1 MLSKK
6 HNIARR
12 EFPEERPTKKAKVT
26 RFDSDEEENEGD
38 VSDHQDQE
46 YDHHDHSTDDVV
58 DDNESKDEETS
69 EKEKEAS
76 GITWDDFAGYSAKE
90 IFDYYQYDKLE
101 QFYQEQFNI
110 YPWMV
115 QTREQTKPEQLAHH
129 LCNCKKKYA
138 LLLKKGKRVTRKISE
153 EKLKEFCD
161 SKNLPHDDFE
171 KAQLSAI
178 DYCLRMDDQFCEQL
192 QNLVE

>member
-1 MLSKK
+1 MLSK
-6 HNIARR
+6 NQVIARR
-12 EFPEERPTKKAKVT
+12 VEFPEERPTKKAKIT
-26 RFDSDEEENEGD
+26 RFDSDEEESEEN
-38 VSDHQDQE
+38 VSDHQDHV
-46 YDHHDHSTDDVV
+46 YDQTTDVTV
-58 DDNESKDEETS
+58 DENESKDEETL
-69 EKEKEAS
+69 EKEKQAS
-76 GITWDDFAGYSAKE
+76 GITWDDFVGYSAKE

-101 QFYQEQFNI
+101 QLYQVQLNI

-153 EKLKEFCD
+153 EKLKEFCE

-178 DYCLRMDDQFCEQL
+178 DYCLRLDDQWCEQL
-192 QNLVE
+192 QHLLE

>member
-1 MLSKK
+1 MLSK
-6 HNIARR
+6 NQVIARR
-12 EFPEERPTKKAKVT
+12 VEFPEERPTKKAKIT
-26 RFDSDEEENEGD
+26 RFDSDEEESEEN
-38 VSDHQDQE
+38 VSDHQDHV
-46 YDHHDHSTDDVV
+46 YDQTTDVTV
-58 DDNESKDEETS
+58 DENESKDEETL
-69 EKEKEAS
+69 EKEKQAS
-76 GITWDDFAGYSAKE
+76 GITWDDFVGYSAKE

-153 EKLKEFCD
+153 EKLKEFCE

-178 DYCLRMDDQFCEQL
+178 DYCLRLDDQWCEQL
-192 QNLVE
+192 QHLLE